1 MIEERAADEVTTVLG
16 VRVAPA
22 GAERRQ
28 LRLRRHPAELVT
40 SIVTEAGVLEPPYEE
55 SIARAV
61 GR

>member
-1 MIEERAADEVTTVLG
+1 MTSVLG

-22 GAERRQ
+22 GAEAANFAFDVTP
-28 LRLRRHPAELVT
+28 HELVT
-40 SIVTEAGVLEPPYEE
+40 SIVTERGVLEPPYEE